1 MKDAFKTGNSNID
14 EDKIKDLVGIPKFV
28 YINNI
33 ISGIIEKD
41 IEKSINAMNDVLNE
55 GKDLENFVWEMIKYA
70 KDILIYKVT
79 KKLEIYSEEEENE
92 IKKISEKVSKQEL
105 INIIYSL
112 SELENK
118 MKISSQKTIIFET
131 GIIKLCADES
141 YNESKSATSSNTK
154 KEDEKTR
161 VEVKQ
166 KETPKVTMEV
176 EQNKTIDNLSVES
189 STESN
194 AEPNK
199 ESNTKTQETEQTKPK
214 ILAKGEN
221 LSDWPKAINNLK
233 KQGKVMLY
241 ANLINTDAIMINDMT
256 VSIRFN
262 SGLNAFRKELLQKP
276 ENLNVLNKE
285 VAMICG
291 KPMQIKFE
299 DASQSNTVKNTY
311 IKQETKQNIQQETNI
326 GTVTKQQED
335 LEEQD
340 DLSDLDIPINFVE
353 EE

>member
-1 MKDAFKTGNSNID
+1 MKDVFKIGNSNID
-14 EDKIKDLVGIPKFV
+14 EDKIKELVGIPKFI

-33 ISGIIEKD
+33 ICGIVEKD
-41 IEKSINAMNDVLNE
+41 IEKSIKAMNDVLDE
-55 GKDLENFVWEMIKYA
+55 GKDLENFVWEMIKYT
-70 KDILIYKVT
+70 KDILIYKVS

-131 GIIKLCADES
+131 EIIKLCADES
-141 YNESKSATSSNTK
+141 CDESSFTTPAKTK
-154 KEDEKTR
+154 KETEKVIEKTAE
-161 VEVKQ
+161 EVKK
-166 KETPKVTMEV
+166 KETPKTVV
-176 EQNKTIDNLSVES
+176 ETEKNKAIDNLNID
-189 STESN
+189 T
-194 AEPNK
+194 NK
-199 ESNTKTQETEQTKPK
+199 ELNTKVQETKQETAQAKPK
-214 ILAKGEN
+214 VLAKGEN

-241 ANLINTDAIMINDMT
+241 ANLINTEAVMINDMT

-262 SGLNAFRKELLQKP
+262 SGLNAFRKELLQKS
-276 ENLNVLNKE
+276 ENLNALNKE

-299 DASQSNTVKNTY
+299 DASSSNVNSTSNTITKEEKKVETLN
-311 IKQETKQNIQQETNI
+311 KQ
-326 GTVTKQQED
+326 
-335 LEEQD
+335 EEQD

>member
-41 IEKSINAMNDVLNE
+41 IEKSIDAMNDVLNE
-55 GKDLENFVWEMIKYA
+55 GKDLENFVWEMIKYT

-131 GIIKLCADES
+131 EIIKLCAYES
-141 YNESKSATSSNTK
+141 YNESKSAISSKTK

-166 KETPKVTMEV
+166 KETPKVTMEA

-194 AEPNK
+194 
-199 ESNTKTQETEQTKPK
+199 TKTQETKQETEQTKPK

-299 DASQSNTVKNTY
+299 DASQSNTNTVKNTY
-311 IKQETKQNIQQETNI
+311 IKQETKPNVQQETNI

>member
-1 MKDAFKTGNSNID
+1 MKDVFRIGNSNID
-14 EDKIKDLVGIPKFV
+14 EEKIKDLVGIPKFV

-41 IEKSINAMNDVLNE
+41 IGKSINAMNEVLNE
-55 GKDLENFVWEMIKYA
+55 GKDLENFVWEMIKYT

-131 GIIKLCADES
+131 EIIKLCVDES
-141 YNESKSATSSNTK
+141 YNESNFTTSSKIK
-154 KEDEKTR
+154 KETET
-161 VEVKQ
+161 EVKQ
-166 KETPKVTMEV
+166 KEKPKATV
-176 EQNKTIDNLSVES
+176 EAEKNKKIDNLNIEL

-194 AEPNK
+194 AK
-199 ESNTKTQETEQTKPK
+199 IQETKQETVEVKPK
-214 ILAKGEN
+214 TLAKGEN

-241 ANLINTDAIMINDMT
+241 ANLINTEAIMINDMT

-262 SGLNAFRKELLQKP
+262 SGLNAFRKELLQKS
-276 ENLNVLNKE
+276 ENLNALNKE

-299 DASQSNTVKNTY
+299 DASSNNVNSTSNTITKEEKKVETLN
-311 IKQETKQNIQQETNI
+311 KQ
-326 GTVTKQQED
+326 
-335 LEEQD
+335 EEQD